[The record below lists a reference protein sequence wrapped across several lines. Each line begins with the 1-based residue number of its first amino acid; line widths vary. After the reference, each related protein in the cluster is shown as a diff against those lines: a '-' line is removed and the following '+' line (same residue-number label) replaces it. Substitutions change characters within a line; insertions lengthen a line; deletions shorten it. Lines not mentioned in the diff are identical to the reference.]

1 MDLRG
6 VFVSKNAALNR
17 SLNSRQQGGKKI
29 NWLETVLHTAQVF
42 LQQTQTN
49 QRDKSW
55 SHHLTLTLLLPV

>member
-42 LQQTQTN
+42 LAAADT
-49 QRDKSW
+49 DKP
-55 SHHLTLTLLLPV
+55 T